1 MATLTSSDAAHLLRR
16 VGFGGSTA
24 EITALTGLTR
34 EAAVADVLDFSAA
47 PTVVAPADL
56 GDENQWWAHSNAI
69 DWWMHRMADTP
80 KPLQEKIALLWHGHF
95 CSGQEAVGDMRD
107 MFDQNQLF
115 RPAGPGNAG
124 GLGLANF
131 RDLCW
136 QVSIGG
142 AMLVYL
148 NNDTNVRGAE
158 QENFGRELMELFTLG
173 VGNYTESDVISMAKA
188 WTGHNTVGWN
198 GSEYDATYLFRA
210 NRHDTTN
217 KTLFGITQNWDAPD
231 TVDELVNGSK
241 RSTTAQFIAATV
253 YQFFTREA
261 ASPSTVQQ
269 LADAFVAGGMSIR
282 PLIEA
287 VLLHDD
293 FWAPATR
300 YAIVRSPV
308 EFVVATLKQTGYRF
322 TASSAEGRNFL
333 EPMGQTPFEP
343 PNVAGWGV
351 NGYWLSTA
359 TAWARGNF
367 ASWLRW
373 KVGDGANQL
382 PFLPELKAGSNG
394 RVALSAAAAITLL
407 LDRLGIV
414 EPSPATRARLEAWY
428 SAANTPSNG
437 WSIRGNALML
447 GLLTPDFQLA

>member
-16 VGFGGSTA
+16 VGFGGTAA
-24 EITALTGLTR
+24 EIDALTGATR
-34 EAAVADVLDFSAA
+34 EAAVSEVLDFTSA
-47 PTVVAPADL
+47 PDVVPPADL

-69 DWWMHRMADTP
+69 DWWVHRMADSP
-80 KPLQEKIALLWHGHF
+80 KPLQEKVALLWHGHF
-95 CSGQEAVGDMRD
+95 CSGQETVGDMRD
-107 MFDQNQLF
+107 MFTQNQLF
-115 RPAGPGNAG
+115 RPAGPGNPG
-124 GLGLANF
+124 GLGLGSF

-136 QVSIGG
+136 QVAISG

-158 QENFGRELMELFTLG
+158 QENFARELMELFTLG
-173 VGNYTESDVISMAKA
+173 VGNFTEADVIAMAKA

-210 NRHDTTN
+210 NRHDTGN
-217 KTLFGITQNWDAPD
+217 KTLFGITQNWDAPA
-231 TVDELVNGSK
+231 TIDELVNGSK
-241 RSTTAQFIAATV
+241 QAVTARFIALTA
-253 YQFFTREA
+253 YQFFTREVP
-261 ASPSTVQQ
+261 SPSTVQQ
-269 LADAFVAGGMSIR
+269 LADVFVASGMDVRS
-282 PLIEA
+282 LIEA

-293 FWAPATR
+293 FWHPSTR
-300 YAIVRSPV
+300 YALVRTPV
-308 EFVVATLKQTGYRF
+308 EFVVATLRRTGYRF
-322 TASSAEGRNFL
+322 TPNSAEGRNFL
-333 EPMGQTPFEP
+333 TPMGQTPFEP

-367 ASWLRW
+367 ASWMRW
-373 KVGDGANQL
+373 KVGDAANQL
-382 PFLPELKAGSNG
+382 PILPELKAGSNG
-394 RVALSAAAAITLL
+394 RVALSAPAAVSVLFDA
-407 LDRLGIV
+407 LGIV

-428 SAANTPSNG
+428 TAANTSSNG